1 MSPRPEL
8 LAGASWVTREGEV
21 LPVPGF
27 HEAWIEAHRDLVG
40 EATNVCEVILAK
52 GWLSVALFGGGYVEV
67 MIPSREDEGARA
79 LLFGLLSGRDW
90 KKALVIAMDGEGY
103 AMLAPE
109 DLADAASL
117 EVGLARG
124 L

>member
-8 LAGASWVTREGEV
+8 LPGASWVTREGEV

-40 EATNVCEVILAK
+40 EAKNVCEVILAK

-67 MIPSREDEGARA
+67 MIASREDEDARG
-79 LLFGLLSGRDW
+79 LLLGLLSGREW

-109 DLADAASL
+109 DLADGAAL
-117 EVGLARG
+117 EAALRRG
-124 L
+124 I